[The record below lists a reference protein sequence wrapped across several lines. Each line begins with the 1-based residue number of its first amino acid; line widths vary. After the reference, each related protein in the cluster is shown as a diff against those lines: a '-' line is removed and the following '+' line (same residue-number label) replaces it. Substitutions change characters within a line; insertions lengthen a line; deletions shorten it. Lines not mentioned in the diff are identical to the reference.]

1 MFVKSTR
8 FKQVCQLLL
17 SLIAVSTIQL
27 LSTSLYACFRRMH
40 VLNMLATQVSPQYH
54 NMTYMYM
61 YYSADRKTMDHSSNW
76 VVLSISDA
84 DVIYQKQV

>member
-1 MFVKSTR
+1 
-8 FKQVCQLLL
+8 
-17 SLIAVSTIQL
+17 
-27 LSTSLYACFRRMH
+27 MH

-54 NMTYMYM
+54 NTTYMYM
-61 YYSADRKTMDHSSNW
+61 YYSADRKTMDHSSKW